1 MMEKQF
7 ERMFACPLCSWL
19 IKPSSGRTNIVFQG
33 VHKYE
38 LLEFRK
44 TRVLNTNVCIGA
56 SSRINLKMKLL
67 LFLGTCLI
75 THLGLSQNGFT
86 VDTSSVYRFECEV
99 LEVEEAEFPN
109 GYQKLLEYLEENKRQ
124 IINPRIQSEYT
135 LDEQRE
141 SEQVILRFAID
152 TNGKVANVVL
162 EVGLPQC
169 EPCNQEALRLV
180 ENMPNWKPAT
190 YNGKPMNSLVS
201 LPITFELKN
210 EMDDFVLIG
219 CELEIDPE
227 FKGGEKALIKYIKK
241 NSWVSGNRKRR
252 KSIPKD
258 EHLEGGSVHVR
269 FVIEADGQV
278 SHVELEHRLLHCDPC
293 NQEAIRLI
301 TNMPKWEP
309 AHKNGRAIRSE
320 VRIPILFE
328 LD

>member
-19 IKPSSGRTNIVFQG
+19 IKPSSGRTNIVFQD
-33 VHKYE
+33 VQKYE

-44 TRVLNTNVCIGA
+44 IRVLNTNVCIGA
-56 SSRINLKMKLL
+56 SSRINLIMKLL

-75 THLGLSQNGFT
+75 THLGLSQNGFR

-135 LDEQRE
+135 LDEQRA

-190 YNGKPMNSLVS
+190 YNGKPMQAYVFTRKLTDH
-201 LPITFELKN
+201 LR
-210 EMDDFVLIG
+210 
-219 CELEIDPE
+219 
-227 FKGGEKALIKYIKK
+227 IKK
-241 NSWVSGNRKRR
+241 
-252 KSIPKD
+252 
-258 EHLEGGSVHVR
+258 
-269 FVIEADGQV
+269 
-278 SHVELEHRLLHCDPC
+278 
-293 NQEAIRLI
+293 
-301 TNMPKWEP
+301 
-309 AHKNGRAIRSE
+309 
-320 VRIPILFE
+320 
-328 LD
+328 